1 MRPLAAALCGAVVG
15 FGLLVVAA
23 GLAGAQW
30 RPRAPVVPRWDVDR
44 ALRRAGLGAAG
55 FVGAWLATGWPA
67 GAVVAGVGGVAL
79 PSLAGGRARRAA
91 AVARLEAIATWAEQ
105 LRDVMAAASGI
116 QEAIVVTGPLAPAP
130 IAAEVAR
137 LADALSRRERLGAAL
152 ARFADEVAHPLA
164 DMVVTSLTLASD
176 RQGRLGEVLG
186 EVARSARQSANMRLR
201 VEAARARTYV
211 TTRLIVGITVAMTA
225 WLVVF
230 RRDYLAP
237 FDTAAG
243 QVMVVVIGATF
254 ATAGVVMARM
264 ARPVEPAR
272 LLGGGGSA

>member
-15 FGLLVVAA
+15 LGLLVVAA
-23 GLAGAQW
+23 GMVGVQW
-30 RPRAPVVPRWDVDR
+30 RPREPVVPRWDVDR
-44 ALRRAGLGAAG
+44 ALLRAGLGAAA

-67 GAVVAGVGGVAL
+67 GAVVAGAGGLVL
-79 PSLAGGRARRAA
+79 PSLAGARARRAD
-91 AVARLEAIATWAEQ
+91 AVARIEAIAAWAEQ

-116 QEAIVVTGPLAPAP
+116 QEAIVVTAPLAPAP
-130 IAAEVAR
+130 IAAEVGR
-137 LADALSRRERLGAAL
+137 LSEALSRRERLAPAL
-152 ARFADEVAHPLA
+152 ATFADEVSHPLA

-186 EVARSARQSANMRLR
+186 EVARSARQTANMRLR

-211 TTRLIVGITVAMTA
+211 TTRLIVGITAALTT

-237 FDTAAG
+237 FDDAAG
-243 QVMVVVIGATF
+243 QVMVIVIGAIF
-254 ATAGVVMARM
+254 AIAGAVMQRM

-272 LLGGGGSA
+272 LLGPGGGR